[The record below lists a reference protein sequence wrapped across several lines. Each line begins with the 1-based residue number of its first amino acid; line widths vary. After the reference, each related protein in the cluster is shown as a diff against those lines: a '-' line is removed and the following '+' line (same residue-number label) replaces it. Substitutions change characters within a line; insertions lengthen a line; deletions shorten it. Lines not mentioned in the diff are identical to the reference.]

1 MWALPLLQSIWGIT
15 IGKVIAFIAIMML
28 VGRRL
33 VPWIM
38 ARSAATG
45 SRELF
50 TLSVLALALGIAF
63 GAVELFDV
71 SFALGAF
78 FAGMVLNE
86 SELSHR
92 AAHDTLPLR
101 DAFAVL
107 FFVSVGMLFDPLI
120 LIQQPLAVLATLAII
135 LFGKSLAAFFPGA
148 TVWSLPTYGIN
159 HRRQP
164 GADW

>member
-1 MWALPLLQSIWGIT
+1 MGIT
-15 IGKVIAFIAIMML
+15 IGKVVAFIAIMML
-28 VGRRL
+28 VGRRT

-86 SELSHR
+86 S
-92 AAHDTLPLR
+92 
-101 DAFAVL
+101 
-107 FFVSVGMLFDPLI
+107 
-120 LIQQPLAVLATLAII
+120 
-135 LFGKSLAAFFPGA
+135 
-148 TVWSLPTYGIN
+148 N
-159 HRRQP
+159 
-164 GADW
+164 

>member
-1 MWALPLLQSIWGIT
+1 MVEKGDVGIASLTVDMGIT
-15 IGKVIAFIAIMML
+15 IGKVVAFIAIMML

-92 AAHDTLPLR
+92 AAHDTLRCATPLPSCFCFR
-101 DAFAVL
+101 RHVVRSVSLDSTAAGGVGDACHYRL
-107 FFVSVGMLFDPLI
+107 
-120 LIQQPLAVLATLAII
+120 
-135 LFGKSLAAFFPGA
+135 
-148 TVWSLPTYGIN
+148 W
-159 HRRQP
+159 
-164 GADW
+164 

>member
-1 MWALPLLQSIWGIT
+1 
-15 IGKVIAFIAIMML
+15 VVAFIAIMML

-38 ARSAATG
+38 SRSAATG
-45 SRELF
+45 SRA
-50 TLSVLALALGIAF
+50 VYPV
-63 GAVELFDV
+63 GAGP
-71 SFALGAF
+71 GAGYRF
-78 FAGMVLNE
+78 RRRGCLMSPSPWAPSFAGMVLNE

-107 FFVSVGMLFDPLI
+107 FFVSVGMLFDPMV

-135 LFGKSLAAFFPGA
+135 ILVNRLPPFSWCGCSA
-148 TVWSLPTYGIN
+148 T
-159 HRRQP
+159 RRVRR
-164 GADW
+164 